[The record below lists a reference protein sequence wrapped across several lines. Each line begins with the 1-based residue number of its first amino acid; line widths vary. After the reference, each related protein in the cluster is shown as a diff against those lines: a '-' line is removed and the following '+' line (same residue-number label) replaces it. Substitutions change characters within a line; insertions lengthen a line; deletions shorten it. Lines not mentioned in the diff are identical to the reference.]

1 MTEALIRVAIL
12 DDHEYIVHSLERLLD
27 EEPDLEVVVASTDA
41 EDFLDR
47 VSRTRP
53 NIAVVDLQL
62 HGNLLGHRVV
72 EELTRAGVLCL
83 AFTADQ
89 RPVPVRLAMRAGAR
103 GLVLKAD
110 PIDQLATAIRAV
122 RETGWAPSSATATGA
137 AISSG
142 ARSQAVMR
150 RIRSAGPPSRS
161 NTAMRI
167 APNPCAASH
176 SASTPTAAPP
186 RSVTSI
192 AIDLG
197 YAGTSAFSYMFHQ
210 ATGCTP
216 SQWRSRRAAG

>member
-53 NIAVVDLQL
+53 NIAVVDLLL

-110 PIDQLATAIRAV
+110 PIDQLATATTVLAN
-122 RETGWAPSSATATGA
+122 A
-137 AISSG
+137 AHVPNLSG
-142 ARSQAVMR
+142 QELACLRQAARGVPVKS
-150 RIRSAGPPSRS
+150 IGKNLDPP
-161 NTAMRI
+161 I
-167 APNPCAASH
+167 
-176 SASTPTAAPP
+176 SASTVRTYLNRAHSRYAE
-186 RSVTSI
+186 
-192 AIDLG
+192 AG
-197 YAGTSAFSYMFHQ
+197 YPIENTVEVLLTVQREGWFDVGPGG
-210 ATGCTP
+210 AT
-216 SQWRSRRAAG
+216 

>member
-53 NIAVVDLQL
+53 NIAVVDLLL

-122 RETGWAPSSATATGA
+122 RETGWAPSSATATTVLANA
-137 AISSG
+137 AHVPDLSG
-142 ARSQAVMR
+142 QELACLRQAARGVPVKS
-150 RIRSAGPPSRS
+150 IGKNLDPP
-161 NTAMRI
+161 I
-167 APNPCAASH
+167 
-176 SASTPTAAPP
+176 SASTVRTYLNRAHSRYAE
-186 RSVTSI
+186 
-192 AIDLG
+192 AG
-197 YAGTSAFSYMFHQ
+197 YPIENTVEVLLTVQREGWFDVGPGG
-210 ATGCTP
+210 AT
-216 SQWRSRRAAG
+216 